1 MMTENRMQDIIRS
14 MPVELSSR
22 ILSTKVK
29 GNEIWLQVELEDFAQ
44 AAAHIHNLWG
54 ASIVTFHGVD
64 NRPLSQ
70 DFKLVLVLALK
81 GEEDFVVLL
90 ASVDPGKRMFPSL
103 TPEIP
108 CANWYE
114 REMQDLLGLV
124 PVGHPDPRPLVL
136 YDDWPALE
144 HPLTRDFPANKK
156 VPRTYTGYAYNQVA
170 GEGVFEVPVGP
181 VHAGVIEPG
190 HFRFSVA
197 GEPVLNLEIRLGYV
211 HKGIEKLFEGQTYAK
226 GVFLAERISGDNSF
240 SHSLAFCQAVEG
252 MGQGAPERAEYLR
265 TAFAELERIYCLM
278 GDVGGIALD
287 VAFNVAAHHAY
298 IMKERSMDLNDY
310 LTGSRLLRGVNCLGG
325 VRKDVPEDKLPKV
338 LNELIK
344 LKLDLKEF
352 TSLVL
357 GSQSVLE
364 RTEMTGAVSLVAAN
378 DLNLVGPVARA
389 SGLDRDVRR
398 DHPYAAYRQMSFR
411 VPVRYEGDVQAR
423 LLVKLD
429 ELNESISIVEQALG
443 NLPSGPICHE
453 IASIEA
459 GRTSMGLVESP
470 RGELVHWT
478 LSGEGNRPYRHKAR
492 DASFHNWRAMEVAV
506 LGNIVPDF
514 PLINKSFN
522 LSYSGSDL

>member
-1 MMTENRMQDIIRS
+1 MTESRMQDILRS
-14 MPVELSSR
+14 MPEELSDKIKSR
-22 ILSTKVK
+22 RVK
-29 GNEIWLQVELEDFAQ
+29 GNEMWLEVELDAFAQ
-44 AAAHIHNLWG
+44 VAAHIHNLWG

-64 NRPLSQ
+64 NRIASNDL
-70 DFKLVLVLALK
+70 KLVLVLALK
-81 GEEDFVVLL
+81 GEEDFAVLL
-90 ASVDPGKRMFPSL
+90 TSMDPEHPSFRSL
-103 TPEIP
+103 TPDIP
-108 CANWYE
+108 CADWYE
-114 REMQDLLGLV
+114 REMHDLLGMV

-136 YDDWPALE
+136 YDDWPIEE
-144 HPLTRDFPANKK
+144 HPLLKDFPAEKK
-156 VPRTYTGYAYNQVA
+156 VQRLPSSYTYHRVE
-170 GEGVFEVPVGP
+170 GEGVFEIPVGP

-197 GEPVLNLEIRLGYV
+197 GEPILNLEIRLGYA
-211 HKGIEKLFEGQTYAK
+211 HKGTEKLFERLTYEK

-252 MGQGAPERAEYLR
+252 MTHSAPERAEHLR
-265 TAFAELERIYCLM
+265 TAFAELERIHCLL

-287 VAFNVAAHHAY
+287 VAFNVAAQHAY
-298 IMKERSMDLNDY
+298 IMRERALDLNDY
-310 LTGSRLLRGVNCLGG
+310 LAGSRLLRGINCLGG
-325 VRKDVPEDKLPKV
+325 VRMDIPAEKLQRT
-338 LNELIK
+338 LSELIR

-352 TSLVL
+352 ASLVF
-357 GSQSVLE
+357 GTQSVLD
-364 RTEMTGAVSLVAAN
+364 RTEATGAVSLVTAK

-398 DHPYAAYRQMSFR
+398 DHPYAAYRHMSFR

-443 NLPSGPICHE
+443 GLPSGAILDRVVDVE
-453 IASIEA
+453 E
-459 GRTSMGLVESP
+459 GKTSMGLVESP

-478 LSGEGNRPYRHKAR
+478 ISGESNRPLRHKVR
-492 DASFHNWRAMEVAV
+492 DASFHNWRAMETAV